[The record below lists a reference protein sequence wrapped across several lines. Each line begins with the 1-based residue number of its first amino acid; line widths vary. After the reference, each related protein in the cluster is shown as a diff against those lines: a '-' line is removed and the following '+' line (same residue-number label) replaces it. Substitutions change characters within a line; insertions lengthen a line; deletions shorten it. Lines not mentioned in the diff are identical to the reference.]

1 MLQHLTLKEKRSV
14 TEPVGDAKCR
24 LEINKIVG
32 AMTEVSLVFEGKATG
47 QV

>member
-14 TEPVGDAKCR
+14 TESVGDAKGR
-24 LEINKIVG
+24 LEITEIVG
-32 AMTEVSLVFEGKATG
+32 AMTKGSLVFEGKATG